1 MGPMDN
7 TTKCVLPQMYIC
19 CCAWN
24 GVLQVN
30 WNNCLFPIGNEQ
42 ADEFVANV
50 ISHTNTVSNQV
61 NKQEHRGATIVS
73 KLTSSRGTTVIPM
86 PNESSQSEPAISKE
100 CNGLVHI
107 LLVLRCVRKCTWNGL
122 YMHRDAGIEVFSIPA
137 SCTRVQIISYA
148 LPVATQRKQ
157 KRCKPMQ
164 PMKYS
169 AICSYMIH
177 NYSKHSYIYSY
188 RSSCTIIIPW

>member
-7 TTKCVLPQMYIC
+7 TTKCVLPQMYIR

-107 LLVLRCVRKCTWNGL
+107 LLVHFALRPEVYMKWFVHASRRRNRSFFYSCVVYVRTNHFIC
-122 YMHRDAGIEVFSIPA
+122 
-137 SCTRVQIISYA
+137 ISGCNT
-148 LPVATQRKQ
+148 TQAK
-157 KRCKPMQ
+157 KM
-164 PMKYS
+164 
-169 AICSYMIH
+169 
-177 NYSKHSYIYSY
+177 
-188 RSSCTIIIPW
+188 